1 MNSENTAD
9 VLNLSNTSEVSLPGE
24 TPAVEYFET
33 KINNGTEPEN
43 NLFSPA
49 DKEVDLKLA
58 DAEDNNKDEVV
69 LQPHQPREYG
79 LENKKD
85 SEIYVKATKKVWIK
99 LKKDGF
105 YKYDAEKGDVGTGT
119 TLFETILEPG
129 DIYYVPDEDDL
140 YLTIGNAQ
148 GIEIYADGDL
158 IEPISPKEVSRHNIE
173 MNVKKLKKGTAY
185 IKNRVI
191 D

>member
-1 MNSENTAD
+1 
-9 VLNLSNTSEVSLPGE
+9 
-24 TPAVEYFET
+24 
-33 KINNGTEPEN
+33 
-43 NLFSPA
+43 
-49 DKEVDLKLA
+49 
-58 DAEDNNKDEVV
+58 
-69 LQPHQPREYG
+69 
-79 LENKKD
+79 
-85 SEIYVKATKKVWIK
+85 
-99 LKKDGF
+99 
-105 YKYDAEKGDVGTGT
+105 
-119 TLFETILEPG
+119 LFETILEPG